1 MKKLSILFVVA
12 VLGMSCTQ
20 TKIGYVDVQE
30 VMKEYNA
37 AQAIESELKLEQE
50 NISKSLDSLM
60 GPFQAKVQDFYANQ
74 ATMSASNRQKVEQEL
89 QQENQQLQQQ
99 QQQVQ
104 QYLQQKGVG
113 EIEALTKKIDST
125 VGVYASANSYK
136 MIMATQATGQVI
148 YGDDSVN
155 ITDAVIDIL
164 NAEYETESISIE

>member
-1 MKKLSILFVVA
+1 MKKISVLFVIA
-12 VLGMSCTQ
+12 VLTVSCTQ

-30 VMKEYNA
+30 VMKAYDA
-37 AQAIESELKLEQE
+37 AQFIEEELKLEQE
-50 NISKSLDSLM
+50 TITKSLDSLM
-60 GPFQAKVQDFYANQ
+60 APFQTKVQEFYKNQ
-74 ATMSASNRQKVEQEL
+74 ASMSSSKRQAIEQEL

-104 QYLQQKGVG
+104 QYLQQKGLA

-125 VGVYASANSYK
+125 VGAYASANSYQ

-155 ITDAVIDIL
+155 ITETVIDIL
-164 NAEYETESISIE
+164 NAEYETTAVE